1 MDFAALHFVGDAQ
14 QDAAHL
20 LFDGAGET
28 QQPQPSVDEVDGA
41 QRSNAVEDELAPIGV
56 VVGDGAAHAD
66 VAHLRFHVL
75 QGRVEV
81 PAKRR
86 QSSRQLRHLEPAFA
100 ALHAPQVALLQFPFG
115 QRDGRRRGLRKPRL
129 PKRQQPIPQLPRLQ
143 AVEGQG
149 LVVAQVV
156 LLQPQRHVQAF
167 LDEELHRAGGE
178 AQQVVERDFAR
189 AQRRL
194 GFRQDAAER
203 PGRGAFAGGC
213 ARGVGHR
220 LGKAEKAACAV
231 EVARAEGL
239 QRMDGLAPLLRPV
252 GEARGEIFR
261 QLVDHDGR
269 RNRAVFAH
277 VAPGVGD
284 DEEAPRRQQRFE
296 KREAILVAQIAVADT
311 APILGHGIE
320 GRLGL
325 VARERPVV
333 HAGQANH
340 LGRKDLAARQPPQ
353 RGPVGEAGDG
363 AHRRVAKRGDCRA
376 QRLEGNGR
384 GAVGEAALLLELVD
398 QGRHRVNFRHAGQ
411 VGEERR
417 QNIRAQGFRPFRRR
431 ALLVHPRGKGE
442 KLLQVAEQTAK
453 LHVFARADVEAGAC
467 QRTGD
472 DALHR
477 RRVVADGIAEQQPAN
492 ALAPG
497 VAGGGGHAEGG
508 QMRGVD
514 APANAGALQAAA
526 QRVQAL
532 LVDAEAQ
539 LHRPRPQRRQHGAA
553 AVARTG
559 QGENVQK
566 GLHGSVV
573 APPATADVDGNR
585 VGGGKHGFD
594 CRRVV
599 LQCRRENQHVRRLD
613 VWVRVENGE
622 QAVVQHF
629 RLAHRGVADVDLQR
643 VVVLGDV
650 VPARGVFRAAQFE
663 DVLLHCAEPRR
674 RIGIAVDF
682 ERVANAEFVRQQRL
696 HVARR
701 AAPEREQLVAQRRC
715 GEAVAWGCFFRA
727 GIVASRATCR
737 SPLPRR
743 AGVCPELA
751 ARAQH
756 VEMHVHQLRRAAQHV
771 QIGWRQPDDAE
782 EARPGPRRR
791 TRRQRQLKLPGT
803 AASACVRVLLG
814 AGDGCHEGV
823 DGIDP
828 MRRFLGAV
836 REQLP
841 QPRLPMRR
849 LAALPRADPLGAVQ
863 QAAVV
868 DHRQP
873 VGQRVAAALEQRR
886 RGDWPRRGFRL
897 GAQIAPQ
904 GIVALP
910 ALELRFDSPAQA
922 RRRKGLLSGQGR
934 HRIAHRRPGEL
945 GRQFDAQV
953 RRDAKLARQRQ
964 TQPAA
969 KRGMGNDDALRRV
982 RLARLGSHPRRKL
995 LRENLQPVRGAQ
1007 LQAGGRDHDGGR
1019 TSVVSVSAF
1028 GVQHG

>member
-1 MDFAALHFVGDAQ
+1 MDFAALQFVGHAQ
-14 QDAAHL
+14 QDSARL
-20 LFDGAGET
+20 LFDGAGEA
-28 QQPQPSVDEVDGA
+28 QQPQPGVNEVDGA
-41 QRSNAVEDELAPIGV
+41 QRANAVGDELAPLGV
-56 VVGDGAAHAD
+56 VAGDGAAHAD
-66 VAHLRFHVL
+66 VADLRFHVL
-75 QGRVEV
+75 QRRVEV

-86 QSSRQLRHLEPAFA
+86 QGSRQLRHLESAFA
-100 ALHAPQVALLQFPFG
+100 AFHAPEVALLKLSFR
-115 QRDGRRRGLRKPRL
+115 QRDGRRRSLRETRL
-129 PKRQQPIPQLPRLQ
+129 PQRQQSIPQLPRLQ

-156 LLQPQRHVQAF
+156 LFQPQRHVQAF

-194 GFRQDAAER
+194 RFRQDAAEG
-203 PGRGAFAGGC
+203 PGSGAFAGHC

-220 LGKAEKAACAV
+220 LGKAEEAACAV

-252 GEARGEIFR
+252 RETRGEIFR
-261 QLVDHDGR
+261 QLVDDDGR
-269 RNRAVFAH
+269 RNGAVFAH

-296 KREAILVAQIAVADT
+296 KREAVLVAQIAVADT
-311 APILGHGIE
+311 AAVLGHGIE

-333 HAGQANH
+333 HAGQTDH

-353 RGPVGEAGDG
+353 RRPVGEARNG
-363 AHRRVAKRGDCRA
+363 AHRRVPKRGDCRA
-376 QRLEGNGR
+376 QRLEGNRR
-384 GAVGEAALLLELVD
+384 GAVGQAALLLELVD
-398 QGRHRVNFRHAGQ
+398 QGRHRIHFRHAGQ

-417 QNIRAQGFRPFRRR
+417 QDVRAQGFRPFRRR
-431 ALLVHPRGKGE
+431 ALLIHPRGKGE
-442 KLLQVAEQTAK
+442 ELLQVAEQAAK
-453 LHVFARADVEAGAC
+453 LRVFARADIESGAA

-497 VAGGGGHAEGG
+497 VAGGVGHAEGG

-514 APANAGALQAAA
+514 APANAGALQSGA

-532 LVDAEAQ
+532 LVNAEAQ

-553 AVARTG
+553 AVARTR
-559 QGENVQK
+559 QGENVQE

-585 VGGGKHGFD
+585 VGGGEHGLD

-599 LQCRRENQHVRRLD
+599 LQGRRENQHVRRLD
-613 VWVRVENGE
+613 VWVRIEDGE
-622 QAVVQHF
+622 QAVVQHL
-629 RLAHRGVADVDLQR
+629 RLAHRRVADVDLQR

-650 VPARGVFRAAQFE
+650 APARRVLCAAQFE
-663 DVLLHCAEPRR
+663 DVLLHRAEPRG

-701 AAPEREQLVAQRRC
+701 AAPEREQFVAERRR
-715 GEAVAWGCFFRA
+715 GEAVAWGCFRRA
-727 GIVASRATCR
+727 GIVASCAACR
-737 SPLPRR
+737 GPLPCR
-743 AGVCPELA
+743 ARVCPELA
-751 ARAQH
+751 AGAQH

-782 EARPGPRRR
+782 EARPGTRRR

-803 AASACVRVLLG
+803 AAGACVRVLLR

-823 DGIDP
+823 DGIHP
-828 MRRFLGAV
+828 MRRFLGVV

-849 LAALPRADPLGAVQ
+849 LAALPCAYPIGAVQ

-873 VGQRVAAALEQRR
+873 VRQRVAAPLEQRR
-886 RGDWPRRGFRL
+886 CGAWLRRGFGL

-910 ALELRFDSPAQA
+910 ALELRFDAPAQA
-922 RRRKGLLSGQGR
+922 RRRKGLLSGQRR
-934 HRIAHRRPGEL
+934 HRVAHRRPGEL
-945 GRQFDAQV
+945 GRQFDAQI

-982 RLARLGSHPRRKL
+982 RLARCAAHPRRKP